1 MSDEKASAWTDE
13 ERVAMAAQK
22 RVDSKDAYEPCHAC
36 DGSGFMR
43 LRTSDAY
50 PGCGHP
56 EVKPGCMTCD
66 PRPAEASPEPNGPL
80 MTGTAFERWMKD
92 GDTDGLVIVTRDEWH
107 RRERDQ
113 PGPLP
118 VRSTLGVPDWFLHSL
133 AGVLRY
139 PLDSSAETL
148 LLAADRL
155 WVQQTS
161 GDGATESLQTEA
173 SVTTTTPAGG
183 PGEAGTTS
191 STPNACKTSGEPG
204 GGVVAS
210 VAPSSP
216 LPVREPE
223 EAGTTNAPCETCE
236 GTCYCLRREAL
247 PGSLAWAEDEIRREQ
262 LTPEKVTE
270 LLEQGREVRRSI
282 EADYARMRVK
292 DTVLEPIKDMSFT
305 STPNAR
311 AVPPVIRWETQA
323 LNAKG
328 MCGDIIGSK
337 PNERACILPIDH
349 QGQHGWDHEEW
360 KEATVQ
366 TFAVAPTPSEAFL
379 SGFNAG
385 VFSGTNEVPYDVN
398 EAFAT
403 YLQHGGK
410 TCGSDS
416 QSSTSGPPSSA
427 SLQRSSCDGSLPSSC
442 DPGETADLETV
453 SKVYRNG
460 VRDGRR
466 ETYLEAAAFVDELAK
481 GYASDPA
488 QVRCRHVARELRA
501 RAGSLFTSDP
511 RGGK

>member
-1 MSDEKASAWTDE
+1 
-13 ERVAMAAQK
+13 MAFYLAT
-22 RVDSKDAYEPCHAC
+22 H
-36 DGSGFMR
+36 
-43 LRTSDAY
+43 L
-50 PGCGHP
+50 
-56 EVKPGCMTCD
+56 
-66 PRPAEASPEPNGPL
+66 
-80 MTGTAFERWMKD
+80 
-92 GDTDGLVIVTRDEWH
+92 
-107 RRERDQ
+107 RRER
-113 PGPLP
+113 
-118 VRSTLGVPDWFLHSL
+118 
-133 AGVLRY
+133 A
-139 PLDSSAETL
+139 
-148 LLAADRL
+148 
-155 WVQQTS
+155 
-161 GDGATESLQTEA
+161 
-173 SVTTTTPAGG
+173 
-183 PGEAGTTS
+183 
-191 STPNACKTSGEPG
+191 KTSGEPD

-210 VAPSSP
+210 VAPPSP